1 MQLFLDDEKFLQK
14 FSDAK
19 DYGRGDSFNWKERLC
34 KGRGL
39 ETPEDQRAFDT
50 FYKVMQASSPDELGG
65 ITIEDVLD
73 CWCRRDDFEYAF
85 QENSREKYLGPAGE
99 NILRMR
105 TRRKRRV
112 L

>member
-19 DYGRGDSFNWKERLC
+19 DYGRGDSFDWKERLC

-39 ETPEDQRAFDT
+39 KTPEDQRAFNT
-50 FYKVMQASSPDELGG
+50 FYKVMEASRPEDLDG
-65 ITIEDVLD
+65 ISIEEVLD
-73 CWCRRDDFEYAF
+73 CWCRRDDFEVAF
-85 QENSREKYLGPAGE
+85 QGDQREIYLVPCENK
-99 NILRMR
+99 IFKMQ